1 MNRRV
6 RVATALLALL
16 ALVGGCH
23 VFAAQGGS
31 PPIPRGDAVD
41 AGSFALNVRRLPS
54 RAPADA
60 ARPALVML
68 HGFGASN
75 VTWLEIEDSIRA
87 AAPLVQ
93 IDLRGFG
100 YSDKPRDDHYGVD
113 DQARAV
119 VTVIRQLGLRDIT
132 LLGHSFG
139 GGVALATTLLLRRD
153 HPDVTVHG
161 LVLIDAAA
169 YEQELPFFIDALRN
183 PLTRWFAFTFT
194 TASQRANFTLQR
206 ITRVPT
212 AATPER
218 VARYAYFHALPGANH
233 ALVETAEHMV
243 PEQHDE
249 FIDAIRTITQPTLIL
264 WGERD
269 PVIPVAYA
277 LRFDED
283 LPNSERHVLAQ
294 TGHVPHEERPAEVAG
309 AIVGFLTRLP
319 APGAR

>member
-1 MNRRV
+1 M
-6 RVATALLALL
+6 
-16 ALVGGCH
+16 
-23 VFAAQGGS
+23 
-31 PPIPRGDAVD
+31 
-41 AGSFALNVRRLPS
+41 
-54 RAPADA
+54 
-60 ARPALVML
+60 
-68 HGFGASN
+68 
-75 VTWLEIEDSIRA
+75 
-87 AAPLVQ
+87 Q

-243 PEQHDE
+243 PEQHNE
-249 FIDAIRTITQPTLIL
+249 CIDAIRTITQPTLIL
-264 WGERD
+264 WGPRD
-269 PVIPVAYA
+269 GYMPDGAARAY
-277 LRFDED
+277 LRD
-283 LPNSERHVLAQ
+283 LPDAELHLFEDGGHWLLETHLQEAVERIREFLGRVHGDA
-294 TGHVPHEERPAEVAG
+294 TRP
-309 AIVGFLTRLP
+309 
-319 APGAR
+319 